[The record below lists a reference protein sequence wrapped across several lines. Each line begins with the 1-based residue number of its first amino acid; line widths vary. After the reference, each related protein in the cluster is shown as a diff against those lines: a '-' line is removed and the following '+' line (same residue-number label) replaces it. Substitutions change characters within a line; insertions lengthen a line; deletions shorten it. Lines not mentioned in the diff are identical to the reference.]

1 MSPSP
6 RLTWPDTA
14 VLAAIVACGA
24 VAVYLLPAWAA
35 VAVVTALWAGSWLLA
50 RHRMAWLE
58 SELFAANL
66 SLAVARLSVSAAAM
80 PTATGPCLHRGPA
93 EPQPMT
99 VINDDGSV
107 YAILA
112 AGVDFTIHHPGGQA

>member
-1 MSPSP
+1 MPHS
-6 RLTWPDTA
+6 LTQRRDLA

-24 VAVYLLPAWAA
+24 VSAWLLPAWAA
-35 VAVVTALWAGSWLLA
+35 VAVVTALWASSWLLA
-50 RHRMAWLE
+50 RRRMAWLE
-58 SELFAANL
+58 SELFGANL
-66 SLAVARLSVSAAAM
+66 SLAVARMSVAPVAT

-112 AGVDFTIHHPGGQA
+112 AGVDFTSHRPGGQA